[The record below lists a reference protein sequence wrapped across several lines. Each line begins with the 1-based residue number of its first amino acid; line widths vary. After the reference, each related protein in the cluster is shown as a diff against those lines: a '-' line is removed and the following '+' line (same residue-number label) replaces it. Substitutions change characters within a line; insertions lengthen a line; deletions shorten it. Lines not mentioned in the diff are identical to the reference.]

1 MKETSLSNQP
11 RQDNLLTLVKNF
23 LTMTSDCQN
32 IQDMKERL
40 YIGTPEILHLLLT
53 KKFSLTEIITFKHDK
68 QKREM
73 KLQSAA
79 LDLLILA
86 LERFIVCQV

>member
-40 YIGTPEILHLLLT
+40 IGTPEILHLLLT
-53 KKFSLTEIITFKHDK
+53 KKFSLTEIIAFKHDK